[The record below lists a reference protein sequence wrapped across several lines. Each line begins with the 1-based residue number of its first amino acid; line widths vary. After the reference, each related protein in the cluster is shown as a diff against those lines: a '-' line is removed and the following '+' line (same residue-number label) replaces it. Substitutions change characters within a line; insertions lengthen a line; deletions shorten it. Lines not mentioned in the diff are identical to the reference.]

1 MLLDRMTYNLQKMER
16 NPKYEKWLWGMRGA
30 GIAVGGSI
38 SMWASIFMFIA
49 LYFSLRG
56 EWDKNTNLIILIIWF
71 VLLLLGFVVGA
82 VLEYRLGHNKLK
94 KGNNRLPDKTIRK
107 LNVYFVI
114 LPGWLLLVAI
124 IVLGLIVFVDT
135 VVK

>member
-49 LYFSLRG
+49 LYFSLI
-56 EWDKNTNLIILIIWF
+56 IILIIWF

-107 LNVYFVI
+107 LNVCFVI
-114 LPGWLLLVAI
+114 VPLWIILVAI
-124 IVLGLIVFVDT
+124 IGLGVFVI
-135 VVK
+135 VHSIVK

>member
-1 MLLDRMTYNLQKMER
+1 MLLERMTYNLQKMSR
-16 NPKYEKWLWGMRGA
+16 NPKYEKWQWGMWGA
-30 GIAVGGSI
+30 GLAVGGSI

-56 EWDKNTNLIILIIWF
+56 EWDKNINLIILIIWF

-114 LPGWLLLVAI
+114 FPGWLLLVAI
-124 IVLGLIVFVDT
+124 IVLGLIVIVDT

>member
-1 MLLDRMTYNLQKMER
+1 
-16 NPKYEKWLWGMRGA
+16 
-30 GIAVGGSI
+30 
-38 SMWASIFMFIA
+38 MWASIFMFIA

-107 LNVYFVI
+107 LNVCFVI
-114 LPGWLLLVAI
+114 VPLWIILVAI
-124 IVLGLIVFVDT
+124 IGLGVFVI
-135 VVK
+135 VHSIVK

>member
-1 MLLDRMTYNLQKMER
+1 MLLERMTYNLQKMSR
-16 NPKYEKWLWGMRGA
+16 NPKYEKWLWGMWGA
-30 GIAVGGSI
+30 GLAVGGSI

-56 EWDKNTNLIILIIWF
+56 EWDKNINLIILIIWF

-82 VLEYRLGHNKLK
+82 VLEYRLGHNILK

>member
-1 MLLDRMTYNLQKMER
+1 MLLERMTYNLQKMSR

-30 GIAVGGSI
+30 GLAVGGSI

-56 EWDKNTNLIILIIWF
+56 EWDKNINLIILIIWF

>member
-1 MLLDRMTYNLQKMER
+1 MLLERMTYNLQKMSR
-16 NPKYEKWLWGMRGA
+16 NPKYEKWLWGMWGA
-30 GIAVGGSI
+30 GLAVGGSI

-56 EWDKNTNLIILIIWF
+56 EWDKNINLIILIIWF
-71 VLLLLGFVVGA
+71 VLLLLGFAVGA
-82 VLEYRLGHNKLK
+82 VLEYRLGHNKLQ

-114 LPGWLLLVAI
+114 FPGWLLLVAI
-124 IVLGLIVFVDT
+124 IVLGLIVIVDT

>member
-1 MLLDRMTYNLQKMER
+1 
-16 NPKYEKWLWGMRGA
+16 
-30 GIAVGGSI
+30 
-38 SMWASIFMFIA
+38 MWASIFMFIA

-56 EWDKNTNLIILIIWF
+56 EWDKNINLIILIIWF

-135 VVK
+135 VFK

>member
-1 MLLDRMTYNLQKMER
+1 MLLERMTYNLQKMSR
-16 NPKYEKWLWGMRGA
+16 NPKYEKWLWGMWGA
-30 GIAVGGSI
+30 GLAVGGSI

-56 EWDKNTNLIILIIWF
+56 EWDKNINLVILIIWF

-114 LPGWLLLVAI
+114 FPGWLLLVAI
-124 IVLGLIVFVDT
+124 IVLGLIVIVDT

>member
-1 MLLDRMTYNLQKMER
+1 MDRMTYNLQKMER

-56 EWDKNTNLIILIIWF
+56 EWDKNINLIILIIWF

-114 LPGWLLLVAI
+114 FPGWLLLVAI
-124 IVLGLIVFVDT
+124 IVLGLIVIVDT
-135 VVK
+135 VVT

>member
-1 MLLDRMTYNLQKMER
+1 
-16 NPKYEKWLWGMRGA
+16 
-30 GIAVGGSI
+30 
-38 SMWASIFMFIA
+38 MWASIFMFIA

-56 EWDKNTNLIILIIWF
+56 EWDKNINLIILIIWF

-114 LPGWLLLVAI
+114 FPGWLLLVAI
-124 IVLGLIVFVDT
+124 IVLGLIVIVDT

>member
-1 MLLDRMTYNLQKMER
+1 MLLERMTYNLQKMSR
-16 NPKYEKWLWGMRGA
+16 NPKYEKWLWGMWGA
-30 GIAVGGSI
+30 GLAVGGSI

-56 EWDKNTNLIILIIWF
+56 EWDKNINLIILIIWF

-82 VLEYRLGHNKLK
+82 VLEYRLGYNKLK

-135 VVK
+135 VFK

>member
-1 MLLDRMTYNLQKMER
+1 MLLERMTYNLQKMSR
-16 NPKYEKWLWGMRGA
+16 NPKYEKWLWGMWGA
-30 GIAVGGSI
+30 GLAVGGSI

-56 EWDKNTNLIILIIWF
+56 EWDKNINLIILIIWF

-114 LPGWLLLVAI
+114 FPGWLLLVAI
-124 IVLGLIVFVDT
+124 IVLGLIVIVDT

>member
-1 MLLDRMTYNLQKMER
+1 MLLERMTYNLQKMSR

-30 GIAVGGSI
+30 GFAVGGSI

-56 EWDKNTNLIILIIWF
+56 EWDKNINLIILIIWF

>member
-1 MLLDRMTYNLQKMER
+1 
-16 NPKYEKWLWGMRGA
+16 
-30 GIAVGGSI
+30 
-38 SMWASIFMFIA
+38 MWASIFMFID

-56 EWDKNTNLIILIIWF
+56 EWDKNINLIILIIWF

-114 LPGWLLLVAI
+114 FPGWLLLVAI
-124 IVLGLIVFVDT
+124 IVLGLIVIVDT

>member
-1 MLLDRMTYNLQKMER
+1 
-16 NPKYEKWLWGMRGA
+16 
-30 GIAVGGSI
+30 
-38 SMWASIFMFIA
+38 MWASIFMFIA

-56 EWDKNTNLIILIIWF
+56 EWDKNINLVILIIWF

-114 LPGWLLLVAI
+114 FPGWLLLVAI
-124 IVLGLIVFVDT
+124 IVLGLIVIVDT

>member
-1 MLLDRMTYNLQKMER
+1 MTYNLQKMER

-107 LNVYFVI
+107 LNVCFA
-114 LPGWLLLVAI
+114 LPLSLKHKKKRV
-124 IVLGLIVFVDT
+124 
-135 VVK
+135 

>member
-1 MLLDRMTYNLQKMER
+1 MER

-94 KGNNRLPDKTIRK
+94 KGCNGMTDEAIRK
-107 LNVYFVI
+107 LNVYLVI
-114 LPGWLLLVAI
+114 LPYKIIIAALVG
-124 IVLGLIVFVDT
+124 LGLFVL
-135 VVK
+135 VYSFVK